1 MPLNFA
7 NQITAA
13 RILMVPFFIAAVLYN
28 VPDQKILR
36 MTALGIFLVAV
47 ISDVIDGYIARR
59 WHQRSP
65 AGVILDPIADK
76 LLLMSAF
83 LCLYKIGVGFPVV
96 SFPKWLIVAVV
107 SRDVILLIGAGIIY
121 ILHGRMPVEA
131 TFWGKASTCLQVLS
145 VIAMLL
151 QWPAL
156 WLWQMTLVLTV
167 ISGVDYLRIGI
178 QVINNSA
185 MRELARGIK

>member
-1 MPLNFA
+1 
-7 NQITAA
+7 
-13 RILMVPFFIAAVLYN
+13 MVPFFIAAVLYN
-28 VPDQKILR
+28 VPDQKIFR
-36 MTALGIFLVAV
+36 MTALAIFLVAV
-47 ISDVIDGYIARR
+47 ISDVVDGYIARR

-83 LCLYKIGVGFPVV
+83 LCLYKIGAGLPVV
-96 SFPKWLIVAVV
+96 SFPKWLIVAVI

-121 ILHGRMPVEA
+121 CLHGRMPVEA
-131 TFWGKASTCLQVLS
+131 TFWGKSSTCLQVLT

-156 WLWQMTLVLTV
+156 WLWQITLVLTV
-167 ISGVDYLRIGI
+167 ISGIDYLRIGI
-178 QVINNSA
+178 QVINSSV
-185 MRELARGIK
+185 EKDLAGGLK